1 MIKDDIKLRGDLR
14 IVITDSVTGKV
25 KEDRLEK
32 NLVVT
37 TGRDFIASRMAG
49 VTSGVMT
56 HMAVGTNNTTPAANN
71 TVLGGEIARVAVT
84 VSGGTPAGNT
94 VTYVASFPAGTGTGA
109 LQEAG
114 IFNAGTSGTMLSRT
128 TYAVINKGAADTM
141 TITWVIT
148 VG

>member
-1 MIKDDIKLRGDLR
+1 MIKDDIKLRGDLH

-37 TGRDFIASRMAG
+37 TGRNFIASRMAG

-56 HMAVGTNNTTPAANN
+56 HMAVGSGNTAPEVANTTLVA
-71 TVLGGEIARVAVT
+71 EISRVATSVA
-84 VSGGTPAGNT
+84 GGTPAGNT
-94 VTYVASFPAGTGTGA
+94 VTYVASFPPGTGTGA